1 MSFSNN
7 STPVHVIYATSS
19 VTYATSR
26 KRIHLDMTTTVK
38 RPDRTFANLAI
49 QNTLSGYHDRSSESD
64 NLSVD
69 VHVIM
74 GCIRS
79 KLWPFIPM
87 NQSVLSLAEANA
99 IYTHSMHRYNRGVS
113 PLLFDLW
120 KYWRPVSEDE
130 RSCYS

>member
-1 MSFSNN
+1 
-7 STPVHVIYATSS
+7 
-19 VTYATSR
+19 
-26 KRIHLDMTTTVK
+26 MTTTVK

-99 IYTHSMHRYNRGVS
+99 IYTHSMHRYNRAVS
-113 PLLFDLW
+113 PLLFDL
-120 KYWRPVSEDE
+120 
-130 RSCYS
+130 